1 MNTTIATDE
10 DIMREA
16 SAMAHQ
22 PSIIYTADPEAS
34 AFQSGA
40 SRGVNALAEA
50 IRLHAVEPLADY
62 AHSAW
67 SNWMTYLFSK
77 STQNEDGS
85 VTIPRELVERWTRQA
100 TTLYPGLP
108 EGEKESDRKEA
119 YVIIETIVGT
129 GSL

>member
-1 MNTTIATDE
+1 MNTTITTEA
-10 DIMREA
+10 DIHRA
-16 SAMAHQ
+16 AYAAAHRDTGL
-22 PSIIYTADPEAS
+22 YTEDPEVS
-34 AFQSGA
+34 AFHSGA
-40 SRGVNALAEA
+40 NRGLNSLTAA
-50 IRLHAVEPLADY
+50 IREHAVEPLADY

-77 STQNEDGS
+77 STQNADGS

-119 YVIIETIVGT
+119 LAIIKAIVGD
-129 GSL
+129 GSM